1 MNGKTLLAAACAVSL
16 ACGYIA
22 GKAGDKSSAG
32 GYKATRSSPRPH
44 ARESRSRSS
53 ADSTLLDS
61 VLSGRPIGEI
71 PPADLAALIDLLS
84 KTGEGMNPLLR
95 TKQAYQ
101 LQLLFA
107 KLRPA
112 DLAAIADHIITD
124 SELKASGVQ
133 ATVLAAIARK
143 DPDRALARLSSG
155 EVTVGSHSAVISA
168 IAEDDPLRAAELL
181 DHYLV
186 ELESSGDNLW
196 TARNDVAR
204 AMARLGADPILGYLD
219 SLPVHRHGNSVF
231 NILESVPADERI
243 KLLEGIHQRMRDGRI
258 RGISF
263 DHLFATTLSYDA
275 TSAKEWLSKLPDER
289 EKNGIRLVTSLSLLG
304 RGDKEAASQWLRETF
319 DASPGQEKAL
329 FESILWQTVNNNPD
343 GAAHLAKSL
352 PEGVEFTVGELEHFA
367 RCSFFCGTGGLS
379 SIASILRDPADQ
391 ARLIATA
398 LEKGRPDG
406 STPGKFKPS
415 DFDILSRRIAAMG
428 FTGDNATLVGNALDA
443 ARNAKPGGER

>member
-1 MNGKTLLAAACAVSL
+1 MNGKTLLAASCAVSL

-32 GYKATRSSPRPH
+32 GFVVTQSSPRPH
-44 ARESRSRSS
+44 ARENRSRS
-53 ADSTLLDS
+53 AGDSTLLNS
-61 VLSGRPIGEI
+61 ILGGRPIAEI
-71 PPADLAALIDLLS
+71 PHAELAALIARLS
-84 KTGEGMNPLLR
+84 KSEEGMDPLLR
-95 TKQAYQ
+95 IKQAYQ

-112 DLAAIADHIITD
+112 NLAAIADYIITD

-155 EVTVGSHSAVISA
+155 EVTVGCHSAVISA
-168 IAEDDPLRAAELL
+168 IAEDDPLRAADLL
-181 DHYLV
+181 RHYIV
-186 ELESSGDNLW
+186 ELESSGNNLW
-196 TARNDVAR
+196 IARNDVAR
-204 AMARLGADPILGYLD
+204 AMAKLGAAPILGYLD
-219 SLPVHRHGNSVF
+219 SLPAHRHGNSVF
-231 NILESVPADERI
+231 NILDSVPADERV

-289 EKNGIRLVTSLSLLG
+289 EKNGIRLVTSLSLLE
-304 RGDKEAASQWLRETF
+304 RGEKEAASQWLREAF
-319 DASPGQEKAL
+319 AASPGKEKAV

-343 GAAHLAKSL
+343 GAAYLAKIL
-352 PEGVEFTVGELEHFA
+352 PHGVEFTVGELEHFA
-367 RCSFFCGTGGLS
+367 RCSFFSGTGGLS

-428 FTGDNATLVGNALDA
+428 FTGDNAILVNNALDA
-443 ARNAKPGGER
+443 ARNP